1 MKTKNFLLTGALLI
15 VALFSV
21 NGVMAETPVDL
32 IKYNGNRVSTDAVTV
47 NIKFTAIQS
56 IQVNPNQQT
65 INFEY
70 NTPDHYTYGLVAEE
84 KTQTKTDHLTVYHS
98 GPFNVKVK
106 SSGFL
111 NGTEVL
117 EGTDHVKVLARIGA
131 NSNIKEVAGLG
142 FHEVSLAANAT
153 GTEFITSQK
162 GGMGYTFDVKYDHS
176 GDHYKDYINNNYK
189 SEDKTYTATVTY
201 EISSN

>member
-21 NGVMAETPVDL
+21 NGVMAEGPSKYVENVQTTEKVYVNL
-32 IKYNGNRVSTDAVTV
+32 IFKP
-47 NIKFTAIQS
+47 IQS
-56 IQVNPNQQT
+56 IQVNPIQKE

-70 NTPDHYTYGLVAEE
+70 STPEHYIDGLGDDNT
-84 KTQTKTDHLTVYHS
+84 QIKTDHLTVYHS
-98 GPFNVKVK
+98 GPFNVKVT
-106 SSGFL
+106 STGFVH
-111 NGTEVL
+111 GTEVL
-117 EGTDHVKVLARIGA
+117 EGTDHVKVLASIGA
-131 NSNIKEVAGLG
+131 NSNIKEDAGLG

-162 GGMGYTFDVKYDHS
+162 GGMGYTFDVQYDHS